1 MNNNKKY
8 GDGIKLK
15 YRAKIL
21 SVREFDFSYTD
32 TTKVKILATD
42 KVGKE
47 ILVYNGRKYE
57 IWIIYKY
64 SLYAVKKG

>member
-21 SVREFDFSYTD
+21 PVREFDFSYTD

-47 ILVYNGRKYE
+47 ILVYKEKKYE
-57 IWIIYKY
+57 I
-64 SLYAVKKG
+64 

>member
-21 SVREFDFSYTD
+21 PVREFDFSYTD
-32 TTKVKILATD
+32 TTKVKILTTD

-47 ILVYNGRKYE
+47 ILVYKGEK
-57 IWIIYKY
+57 IWNLNYI
-64 SLYAVKKG
+64 

>member
-21 SVREFDFSYTD
+21 PVREFNFSYTD
-32 TTKVKILATD
+32 NTKVKISTTD